1 MLRTGEQMSI
11 NLEKGGR
18 INLSKEAPG
27 LKNAGIGLG
36 WDINATDTGAAFDL
50 DASVF
55 MLGANAKIPSEKYLV
70 FYNNKESP
78 DTSVIH
84 LGDSRTGEGLGDDET
99 VTVDL
104 TKVDPAVL
112 EIVFVVTIHEAES
125 RRQNFGQV
133 RNAFIRIYDTT
144 TNTEVTKYDLDE
156 DFSRETAIEFGRLYK
171 KDGEW
176 RFQAVGQGYNS
187 GLQSF
192 VEKYA

>member
-1 MLRTGEQMSI
+1 MSI

-36 WDINATDTGAAFDL
+36 WDTNASDTGGAFDL

-55 MLGANAKIPSEKYLV
+55 MLGSDGKIPSEKHFV

-78 DTSVIH
+78 DTAVIH
-84 LGDSRTGEGLGDDET
+84 LGDSTTGEGFGDDET

-104 TKVDPAVL
+104 TKIDPSVEEL
-112 EIVFVVTIHEAES
+112 VFVVTINEAEKK
-125 RRQNFGQV
+125 RQNFGQV

-144 TNTEVTKYDLDE
+144 TNTEITKYDLDE
-156 DFSRETAIEFGRLYK
+156 DFSRETAIEFGRFYK

-192 VEKYA
+192 LDKYAG

>member
-1 MLRTGEQMSI
+1 MSI

-36 WDINATDTGAAFDL
+36 WDINATDTGGAFDL

-55 MLGANAKIPSEKYLV
+55 MLGANAKIPNEKYFV

-78 DTSVIH
+78 DSAVIH
-84 LGDSRTGEGLGDDET
+84 LGDSRTGEGFGDDET

-104 TKVDPAVL
+104 TKVDPAVQ

-156 DFSRETAIEFGRLYK
+156 DFSRETAVEFGRLYK

-192 VEKYA
+192 VDKYN

>member
-1 MLRTGEQMSI
+1 MSI
-11 NLEKGGR
+11 NLSKGER

-36 WDINATDTGAAFDL
+36 WDTNATDTGGAFDL

-55 MLGANAKIPSEKYLV
+55 MLGSTGKIPSDKCLV
-70 FYNNKESP
+70 FYNNKQSP
-78 DTSVIH
+78 DNSVIH
-84 LGDSRTGEGLGDDET
+84 LGDSTTGEGVGDDET

-104 TKVDPAVL
+104 TKVDAAVQ

-144 TNTEVTKYDLDE
+144 TNTEVLKYDLDE
-156 DFSRETAIEFGRLYK
+156 DFSRETAIEFGKLYK

-192 VEKYA
+192 VDKYTG

>member
-1 MLRTGEQMSI
+1 MSI
-11 NLEKGGR
+11 NLSKGER

-55 MLGANAKIPSEKYLV
+55 MLGTSGKLPSDKYLV

-78 DTSVIH
+78 NGSVKH
-84 LGDSRTGEGLGDDET
+84 LGDSRTGEGQGDDET
-99 VTVDL
+99 VLVDL
-104 TKVDPAVL
+104 SKVDASVE
-112 EIVFVVTIHEAES
+112 EIVFVVTIHEAET

-144 TNTEVTKYDLDE
+144 TSTEVTKYDLDE

-176 RFQAVGQGYNS
+176 RFQAVGQGFNA

-192 VEKYA
+192 VDKYA